1 MVSIWLLGNDKAVSI
16 SQVSV
21 YISVTKSKYVSKN
34 PTGCISYQNIIHII
48 EIPSLYFT
56 LQICK
61 LRNSPREIVI
71 KILNEKLT
79 MKFFLS
85 VWVTKHSK

>member
-1 MVSIWLLGNDKAVSI
+1 MVSIWLLVSGKAVSI
-16 SQVSV
+16 SQVRV

-34 PTGCISYQNIIHII
+34 PTGFINIIHII
-48 EIPSLYFT
+48 KSPSLYFT

-85 VWVTKHSK
+85 VLVTKHSK